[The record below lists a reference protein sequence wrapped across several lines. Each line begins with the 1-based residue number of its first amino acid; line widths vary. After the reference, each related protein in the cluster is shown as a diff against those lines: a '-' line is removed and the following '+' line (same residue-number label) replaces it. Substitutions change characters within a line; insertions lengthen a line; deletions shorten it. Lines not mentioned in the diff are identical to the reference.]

1 MELMT
6 NILLTPPLLEINSL
20 LDLKQTFQHPAT
32 RDTSTFLLCIRL
44 LPIPFELAVSSS
56 FGFSLNIPGRHI

>member
-1 MELMT
+1 MNSTFTGNQQLIRSKTDIPASHDARYCLMAYS
-6 NILLTPPLLEINSL
+6 N
-20 LDLKQTFQHPAT
+20 
-32 RDTSTFLLCIRL
+32 TSTFLLCIRL